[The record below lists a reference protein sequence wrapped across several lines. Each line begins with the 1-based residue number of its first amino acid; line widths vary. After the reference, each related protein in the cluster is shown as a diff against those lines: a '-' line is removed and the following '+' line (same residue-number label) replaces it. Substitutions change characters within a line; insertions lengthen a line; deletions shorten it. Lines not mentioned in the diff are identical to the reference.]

1 MVPRRVVFIVWLA
14 FSAALPLLSQD
25 RIHVLKD
32 GETLYGVARSYG
44 VPFSSLLE
52 ANNISDANRV
62 RAGQK
67 IVVPGPAASASP
79 AATEAKIKIIRH
91 TVKKGETLFGISR
104 QYGVSVAEL
113 RSRNKLTEKSVLKAG
128 DVLSVAVPNDSA
140 PTVAASAPTPPDTP
154 DVPAKVEGKLEG
166 KAPPE
171 ARSVSVVNADSS
183 VRWPVRVK
191 ELAYMEGKLYG
202 VLITGEKSERVES
215 LTAGTVVSA
224 EPYRGFGRVAI
235 VQSADGLVYVYGGHE
250 TLSVR
255 AGDRVASGAELGRL
269 GVDSL
274 TGKPQL
280 FLLVY
285 KEDKAIDPAKA
296 PRS

>member
-1 MVPRRVVFIVWLA
+1 MASRRAVFFVWLA
-14 FSAALPLLSQD
+14 FSVAFPLASQE
-25 RIHVLKD
+25 RIHVLKE
-32 GETLYGVARSYG
+32 GETLYGVARTYG
-44 VPFSSLLE
+44 VSFSALLE
-52 ANNISDANRV
+52 ANKISDANRV

-67 IVVPGPAASASP
+67 IVVPGSSSSAPSAPAAR
-79 AATEAKIKIIRH
+79 TKTIRH
-91 TVKKGETLFGISR
+91 TVQKGETLFGISR
-104 QYGVSVAEL
+104 QYGVSVSDL
-113 RSRNKLTEKSVLKAG
+113 RTRNKLSEKSVLKAG
-128 DVLSVAVPNDSA
+128 DVL
-140 PTVAASAPTPPDTP
+140 TVVVSDDPPPSPIGPVQTPPGDPPAIVKVDPKPSP
-154 DVPAKVEGKLEG
+154 D
-166 KAPPE
+166 
-171 ARSVSVVNADSS
+171 ARSVSVVSADPA

-202 VLITGEKSERVES
+202 VLITGERSERVES

-235 VQSADGLVYVYGGHE
+235 VQSPDGLVYVYGGHE

>member
-1 MVPRRVVFIVWLA
+1 MASRRAVFFVWLA
-14 FSAALPLLSQD
+14 FSVAVPLASQE
-25 RIHVLKD
+25 RIHVLKE

-44 VPFSSLLE
+44 VSFSALLE
-52 ANNISDANRV
+52 ANKISDANRV

-67 IVVPGPAASASP
+67 IVVPGASASSAP
-79 AATEAKIKIIRH
+79 ASAAKTKTIRH
-91 TVKKGETLFGISR
+91 TVQKGETLFGIAR
-104 QYGVSVAEL
+104 QYGVSVADL

-128 DVLSVAVPNDSA
+128 DVLSVAVPEETPAA
-140 PTVAASAPTPPDTP
+140 PATPPQTPPNPPATVAAGAKPSPD
-154 DVPAKVEGKLEG
+154 
-166 KAPPE
+166 
-171 ARSVSVVNADSS
+171 ARSVSVVSADPS

-235 VQSADGLVYVYGGHE
+235 VQSTDGLVYVYGGHE

-269 GVDSL
+269 GLDSL